1 VKPVIGSGRRSVIR
15 AGRRFSVCGLAR
27 AKKRVERLRYGLGWL
42 TGATLLVAI
51 LYSAY
56 AIERPP
62 ILSEGIS
69 RPALAGAER
78 YTFDDFAGGMH

>member
-1 VKPVIGSGRRSVIR
+1 MKPLTGSRRRLVIR

-27 AKKRVERLRYGLGWL
+27 AKQRVERLRYGLGWL

-62 ILSEGIS
+62 IPSEGFV

-78 YTFDDFAGGMH
+78 YTFADFAGGMR